1 MSIKYGKAYFNEK
14 KNAKNEKRL
23 IWVENR
29 YTIYLVIKFYILF
42 LLPDIQLILFF
53 SGFRLI

>member
-1 MSIKYGKAYFNEK
+1 MVKLTLMKK